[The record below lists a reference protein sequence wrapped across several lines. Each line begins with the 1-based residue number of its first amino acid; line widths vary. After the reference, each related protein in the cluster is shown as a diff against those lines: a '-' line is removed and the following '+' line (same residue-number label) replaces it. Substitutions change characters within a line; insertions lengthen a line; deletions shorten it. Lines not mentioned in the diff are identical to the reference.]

1 MKDLK
6 LIKASCKLASEMAL
20 NGQSGVV
27 GLDDENSQMNL
38 IDFERIKGGK
48 PFDINEDWFKTL
60 LSDIGQQK

>member
-1 MKDLK
+1 MEGFYIVLHHK
-6 LIKASCKLASEMAL
+6 IIHIMI
-20 NGQSGVV
+20 GVV

>member
-1 MKDLK
+1 M
-6 LIKASCKLASEMAL
+6 I
-20 NGQSGVV
+20 GVV